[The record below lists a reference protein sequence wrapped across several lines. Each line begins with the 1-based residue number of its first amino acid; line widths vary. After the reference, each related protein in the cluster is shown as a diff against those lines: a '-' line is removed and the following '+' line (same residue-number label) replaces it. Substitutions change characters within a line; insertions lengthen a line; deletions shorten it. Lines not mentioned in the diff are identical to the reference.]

1 MSKGN
6 TTENDI
12 IGFIFN
18 GTAMPS
24 YGANLVAHL
33 HTADPGEAGTGTTN
47 EATYT
52 GYAAQNVSR
61 DAAGFTVVGNQATNT
76 ALLQFPTCTGVGD
89 DETITHLSITTAG
102 GQILYSGAL
111 SASLRVTNQVQP
123 QFAIAAIST
132 TED

>member
-6 TTENDI
+6 TTEND
-12 IGFIFN
+12 FVAFVFN
-18 GTAMPS
+18 GTAMPA
-24 YGANLVAHL
+24 YGANLYAHL
-33 HTADPGEAGTGTTN
+33 HTADPGEGGTGATS

-52 GYAAQNVSR
+52 SYAAQAISR
-61 DAAGFTVVGNQATNT
+61 DAAGFTVAGNQATNT

-89 DETITHLSITTAG
+89 DELITHLSITTAG

-111 SASLRVTNQVQP
+111 SASLRVTNQIQP
-123 QFAIAAIST
+123 QFAIAAITT